1 MSYTLANYLTESF
14 EKERNMIR
22 ESTIKTTGFHNLDKI
37 NMGLKS
43 GLYLLA
49 GVPSV
54 GKSTFALQLAIQVA
68 KQKKYVLYIA
78 LEQSKAELAAK
89 CLINEY
95 SRQHFNDKQK
105 LLYNANYSTSHYL
118 YSNNFSFDNISIDN
132 ILSSFSK
139 YLIIW
144 DGGYYVKNIQQ
155 FRNFIDSDLRNTP
168 PSLIIVDYL
177 QIVSPRNKSTQISD
191 KQRVDMIVDDLQN
204 VLRGEHKPPVIAI
217 SSVNRSSYLS
227 PITLQSLKES
237 GGLDYGA
244 DVVWVLQPDI
254 VFNFSDKDST
264 ETRERKLREDEEI
277 ALSNGNRLIRL
288 KCLKNRMG
296 EKTDSCLFNYY
307 PKLEFFEETYRKKST
322 AAQAKSESKRADGV
336 RIRI

>member
-1 MSYTLANYLTESF
+1 MHM
-14 EKERNMIR
+14 K
-22 ESTIKTTGFHNLDKI
+22 
-37 NMGLKS
+37 
-43 GLYLLA
+43 
-49 GVPSV
+49 
-54 GKSTFALQLAIQVA
+54 
-68 KQKKYVLYIA
+68 
-78 LEQSKAELAAK
+78 
-89 CLINEY
+89 
-95 SRQHFNDKQK
+95 
-105 LLYNANYSTSHYL
+105 
-118 YSNNFSFDNISIDN
+118 DNIAI
-132 ILSSFSK
+132 
-139 YLIIW
+139 
-144 DGGYYVKNIQQ
+144 
-155 FRNFIDSDLRNTP
+155 
-168 PSLIIVDYL
+168 
-177 QIVSPRNKSTQISD
+177 
-191 KQRVDMIVDDLQN
+191 DMIVDDLQN
-204 VLRGEHKPPVIAI
+204 VLPGEHRPPVIAI

-244 DVVWVLQPDI
+244 DVVWALQPDI